1 MSFENQGAVS
11 ERTLQLRNILYML
24 CKGVKGG
31 ILGVGSQ
38 IVSTPLICLLDLFGD
53 TCLSLIH
60 IFICSF
66 GCFVDT
72 EKKKRCSLNST

>member
-38 IVSTPLICLLDLFGD
+38 IVSTPLRCLLDLFGD
-53 TCLSLIH
+53 TC
-60 IFICSF
+60 
-66 GCFVDT
+66 CF
-72 EKKKRCSLNST
+72 

>member
-31 ILGVGSQ
+31 HTGGRFPNCFNPFEMFTGS
-38 IVSTPLICLLDLFGD
+38 VW
-53 TCLSLIH
+53 
-60 IFICSF
+60 
-66 GCFVDT
+66 
-72 EKKKRCSLNST
+72 